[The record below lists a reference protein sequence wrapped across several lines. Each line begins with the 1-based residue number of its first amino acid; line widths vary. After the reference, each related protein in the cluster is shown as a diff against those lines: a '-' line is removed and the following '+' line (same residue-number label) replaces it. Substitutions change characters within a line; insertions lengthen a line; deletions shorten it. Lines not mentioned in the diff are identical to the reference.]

1 MDFDLF
7 VLFCNV
13 ALILGTFV
21 LGFIIAILGLSFR
34 PQRPPS
40 VDGKV
45 LAFFHPYCDGGG
57 GGERVLWV
65 LIAALFN
72 MKAKSK
78 FRIIIYSCKDESHK
92 MAILQDVKNRFG
104 IDLIDHAASLRLIK
118 IHSVP
123 LLEARWYPIATMLFQ
138 SLGSVFVGLE
148 CLYRYQ
154 PDVFCDT
161 MGAAFTYPLAKRIA
175 GLDVIAYVHY
185 PIISS
190 DMLQKVR
197 EQRPSYNNDAN
208 IAGNVTISS
217 IKLIYYQWFARL
229 YSWVGSYA
237 DKVFV
242 NSSWTEKHI
251 SQLWGLDIDENIHSD
266 NLQTTSSP
274 SSPSM
279 TDSHPHPPSKSKR
292 LVKLYPPC
300 NTTHLQNIPL
310 GNMGSKT
317 SGGPSSSPSGRG
329 SPIRVRAVLSIG
341 QFRPEKDHSLQ
352 LRAFKALRE
361 IDDRLD

>member
-208 IAGNVTISS
+208 IAGNVT
-217 IKLIYYQWFARL
+217 
-229 YSWVGSYA
+229 
-237 DKVFV
+237 
-242 NSSWTEKHI
+242 
-251 SQLWGLDIDENIHSD
+251 
-266 NLQTTSSP
+266 TSSP

>member
-1 MDFDLF
+1 MELGLI
-7 VLFCNV
+7 LFCNV
-13 ALILGTFV
+13 ALILGTLV
-21 LGFIIAILGLSFR
+21 LGLIIAILGLSFR
-34 PQRPPS
+34 PRPT

-72 MKAKSK
+72 MKGRSK
-78 FRIIIYSCKDESHK
+78 FRIIIYACKDESHK
-92 MAILQDVKNRFG
+92 MAILQDVNNRFG
-104 IDLIDHAASLRLIK
+104 IDLTEHAASLSLIK

-154 PDVFCDT
+154 PDLFCDT
-161 MGAAFTYPLAKRIA
+161 MGAAFTYPVAKMIA
-175 GLDVIAYVHY
+175 GLKVIAYVHY

-197 EQRPSYNNDAN
+197 EQRPSYNNDAT
-208 IAGNVTISS
+208 IAKSVTISS
-217 IKLIYYQWFARL
+217 IKLIYYRWFASL
-229 YSWVGSYA
+229 YSFVGSYA

-251 SQLWGLDIDENIHSD
+251 AQLWGLEKDEKNQTQTLD
-266 NLQTTSSP
+266 NSNTIPSP
-274 SSPSM
+274 SL
-279 TDSHPHPPSKSKR
+279 TDSQTHLPPSKSKR
-292 LVKLYPPC
+292 LIKLYPPC

-310 GNMGSKT
+310 GNMGNKT
-317 SGGPSSSPSGRG
+317 SGGTSSSPSGRS

-361 IDDRLD
+361 IDDR

>member
-1 MDFDLF
+1 MDMGMFWL
-7 VLFCNV
+7 CNV
-13 ALILGTFV
+13 ALILVTLV
-21 LGFIIAILGLSFR
+21 LGLVTAILGLSYR
-34 PQRPPS
+34 PRPSS

-72 MKAKSK
+72 MKGRSQFK
-78 FRIIIYSCKDESHK
+78 IIIYSCKDESHK
-92 MAILQDVKNRFG
+92 MAILQDVNHRFG
-104 IDLIDHAASLRLIK
+104 IDLTKHAASLRLIK
-118 IHSVP
+118 IYSVP

-154 PDVFCDT
+154 PNVFCDT
-161 MGAAFTYPLAKRIA
+161 MGAAFTYPLAKMID
-175 GLDVIAYVHY
+175 GVKVIAYVHY

-190 DMLQKVR
+190 DMLQRVR

-217 IKLIYYQWFARL
+217 IKLVYYQWFAGL
-229 YSWVGSYA
+229 YSFVGSYA

-242 NSSWTEKHI
+242 NSTWTEKHI
-251 SQLWGLDIDENIHSD
+251 SQLWGLERDGISSVDNVPISSSSSMNENHAPLP
-266 NLQTTSSP
+266 N
-274 SSPSM
+274 
-279 TDSHPHPPSKSKR
+279 KSKR

-310 GNMGSKT
+310 GNMITKT
-317 SGGPSSSPSGRG
+317 SGGSSSSPSGHG

-361 IDDRLD
+361 IDDR